1 MDEELTKRRAETEA
15 HARLKRLSLLWAQ
28 AQGYTACAVEVSLPR
43 SRYRADLAAYRPG
56 PTPVTAI
63 FECKQAR
70 ADLRR
75 DNCCTTE
82 TRRRMDD
89 LSRRRRIL
97 ETNLRVHYPAL
108 TIADSLFA
116 EFHSHDFE
124 AIGHRGYIRVVR
136 ELRSLHRR
144 VTGCAKFETL
154 VRYRCANL
162 FFLVLPNDLYHEAD
176 ALPGWGALVEKE
188 DGLALI
194 RKPLWN
200 ETSTDSGIDL
210 LVRIARAGT
219 RALNRQ
225 LEITFDDVAAE
236 RSRSYSAANAG
247 A

>member
-1 MDEELTKRRAETEA
+1 MDEELTKRRAETDA
-15 HARLKRLSLLWAQ
+15 HARLKRRSLLWAQ

-43 SRYRADLAAYRPG
+43 SRYRADVAAYRPG
-56 PTPVTAI
+56 PNPVTAI

-75 DNCCTTE
+75 DNCCTSE
-82 TRRRMDD
+82 TRRRLED
-89 LSRRRRIL
+89 LSRRRRVL

-108 TIADSLFA
+108 RITDSLFA

-124 AIGHRGYIRVVR
+124 AIGHSGYLRVVR

-144 VTGCAKFETL
+144 VIGCAKFETL

-162 FFLVLPNDLYHEAD
+162 FFLVLPNDLYHD
-176 ALPGWGALVEKE
+176 GDVPSGWGALVEKK
-188 DGLALI
+188 DGLALV
-194 RKPLWN
+194 RKPLWH
-200 ETSTDSGIDL
+200 ETSGDCEINL

-225 LEITFDDVAAE
+225 LEINFDDIAAE
-236 RSRSYSAANAG
+236 RSRSYSAANVG

>member
-1 MDEELTKRRAETEA
+1 MDEELTKRRAETDA

-28 AQGYTACAVEVSLPR
+28 AQGYTACAFEVTLPR
-43 SRYRADLAAYRPG
+43 SSYRADLAAYRPK

-75 DNCCTTE
+75 DNCCTAE
-82 TRRRMDD
+82 TRQRMEN
-89 LSRRRRIL
+89 LSRRRRVL
-97 ETNLRVHYPAL
+97 ETNLRIHYPAL

-124 AIGHRGYIRVVR
+124 AIGHRGYLRVVR

-144 VTGCAKFETL
+144 VIGCAKFETL

-162 FFLVLPNDLYHEAD
+162 FFLVLPEDLYHEAEI
-176 ALPGWGALVEKE
+176 PTGWGALVEKE
-188 DGLALI
+188 EGLTLV
-194 RKPLWN
+194 RKPLWR
-200 ETSTDSGIDL
+200 ETSQDCGIDL
-210 LVRIARAGT
+210 LVRIARTGT

-225 LEITFDDVAAE
+225 LEISFDDVAAE
-236 RSRSYSAANAG
+236 RCRSYSAAIDG